1 MPLAS
6 AIGELKFLAAATV
19 FHLVALPGAAAIAP
33 RPASSAVAAKGE
45 TGEIQIDVDT
55 AILPPRPEDQV
66 YDPTMPRAPDDAM
79 AYADPRDP
87 SVPRTFSPGQFP
99 EPSDTAEHGQQRIL
113 AEHRTGH
120 RRMQGDVAHELE

>member
-79 AYADPRDP
+79 AYAESLSHEWGRQSRQHLEQLPATPTRDRLQEMLEFF
-87 SVPRTFSPGQFP
+87 V
-99 EPSDTAEHGQQRIL
+99 QR
-113 AEHRTGH
+113 AF
-120 RRMQGDVAHELE
+120 